1 MAELRPNQ
9 QDSTGEVSLVLRP
22 AVLGLLVLLGSMA
35 AYLPSIGAAFLV
47 IDDPQYVTG
56 NPYIV
61 YPSWQKLWWFFAEV
75 FEPSTVLGYYQ
86 PLTMASLMGDR
97 VIEGWLSGGYTL
109 DVDPFI
115 FHLNNIFLHGVN
127 AALIFFLVYL
137 LTRSRAIG
145 VFCGLVFAL
154 HPLNVEV
161 VSWISQRKA
170 ILATMFALLMVL
182 SHAQF
187 ARTGRQVWNLCTIVA
202 FIAGILAKPT
212 GLFLPGVL
220 LLMDVWP
227 LRRFS
232 KQAVVEKLPLFVLA
246 AIGGYVAYRS
256 QTWAVDLTD
265 QGGHRPLA
273 VTLLVA
279 SHNLIFYL
287 AKMILPVRLC
297 PQYFMPAEETVRLT
311 ELPFLVGVLS
321 TLGLLCLGFW
331 SLRRRLNHVWTLLA
345 SFALLIGPTLTPVRF
360 MGTIAADRFAY
371 TPMVVMLVLLGEVVR
386 RMLDRRA
393 ASAGSFASGEVA
405 AASAPWLPVPVL
417 AGGIAVL
424 LMLTV
429 QTVRQQAVWQDSF
442 AYYQAAVDRFPEF
455 PAGHYG
461 IGNAWLSRF
470 QQERPLEE
478 GDELGASAEHLD
490 RAMNA
495 YDMTLRCDPTYSY
508 AWYRV
513 GHVLILR
520 GRIEEGIA
528 TILRGLSQERADPE
542 GYLFLGFAYTHAGMY
557 AEAIEPYERCLARQP
572 SDSKVRKNLA
582 NALLRTGR
590 AAEALPHY
598 ERLYELDPTDLDGL
612 QNWGVALLTV
622 GEVGQAV
629 EKLRAVVEIRARLT
643 EGERNASSMAPA
655 SSGPDSP
662 GRPSSNALKLA
673 DARFTLAGAL
683 CQGGRLDEAAAELE
697 KALAIKPELFETAA
711 GHPAFV
717 ELRETA
723 AWGRL
728 EKLFGRSQTSRP
740 S

>member
-1 MAELRPNQ
+1 MAELRQVQ
-9 QDSTGEVSLVLRP
+9 QDSTGEASLVLRP

-35 AYLPSIGAAFLV
+35 AYLPSLGASFLV

-86 PLTMASLMGDR
+86 PLAMASLMGDR

-115 FHLNNIFLHGVN
+115 FHLDNIFLHGVN
-127 AALIFFLVYL
+127 AALIFFLVFL

-187 ARTGRQVWNLCTIVA
+187 ARTGRQVWNLCTIAA
-202 FIAGILAKPT
+202 FVAGILAKPT
-212 GLFLPGVL
+212 GLFLPAVL

-232 KQAVVEKLPLFVLA
+232 KQAVIEKLPLFVLA

-256 QTWAVDLTD
+256 QTWGVDLTD
-265 QGGHRPLA
+265 QGEHRPLA

-279 SHNLIFYL
+279 SHNLVFYM

-297 PQYFMPAEETVRLT
+297 PQYLMPVEESVRLA
-311 ELPFLVGVLS
+311 ELPFLVGALG
-321 TLGLLCLGFW
+321 TLGLAGIGFW
-331 SLRRRLNHVWTLLA
+331 SLRRRLDHVWTLLA

-360 MGTIAADRFAY
+360 IWTIAADRFAY
-371 TPMVVMLVLLGEVVR
+371 TPMVVMLVLLGEVMR
-386 RMLDRRA
+386 RALDRRPTQFGGTD
-393 ASAGSFASGEVA
+393 SSVEA
-405 AASAPWLPVPVL
+405 AARSARYVPAPML

-424 LMLTV
+424 GLLAV
-429 QTVRQQAVWQDSF
+429 QTVRQQAVWKDSF
-442 AYYQAAVDRFPEF
+442 AYYQAVVDRFPGS
-455 PAGHYG
+455 ASGYYG

-470 QQERPLEE
+470 QQEHPV
-478 GDELGASAEHLD
+478 GADEALGTSAELLD
-490 RAMNA
+490 RALDA
-495 YDMTLRCDPTYSY
+495 YDTTLRLDPTYSH

-528 TILRGLSQERADPE
+528 TIRRGLSQDRADPE

-572 SDSKVRKNLA
+572 SGSEVRKNLA

-622 GEVGQAV
+622 GETGKAV
-629 EKLRAVVEIRARLT
+629 EKLQAVVDIRSRLT
-643 EGERNASSMAPA
+643 EGEQDASTLSPA
-655 SSGPDSP
+655 GSGPDSP
-662 GRPSSNALKLA
+662 GRPSSNALKLV

-697 KALAIKPELFETAA
+697 KSLAIKPELFETAM

-717 ELRETA
+717 ELRKTA
-723 AWGRL
+723 AWKEL
-728 EKLFGRSQTSRP
+728 QSRHDKSGTP
-740 S
+740 